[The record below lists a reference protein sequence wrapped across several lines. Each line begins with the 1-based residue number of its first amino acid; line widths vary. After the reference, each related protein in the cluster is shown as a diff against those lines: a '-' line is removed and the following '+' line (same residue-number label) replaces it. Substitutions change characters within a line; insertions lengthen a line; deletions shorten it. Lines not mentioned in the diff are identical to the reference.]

1 MAMDRSALMQRV
13 VGAVVLVSLAVI
25 FLPILLKPVDDKLAS
40 AGSSIPPVPENV
52 STLVFKRD
60 EQGVFQSTGPASI
73 APSQNANTTA
83 TPTPV
88 PVGSNGSS
96 LGDAWM
102 VQLGSYSNE
111 AAATAL
117 REKLRAKHYP
127 TYVERV
133 DAGAAPE
140 SWRVKVGPEL
150 SQATAQALKTRLEKE
165 TGLKAV
171 LVKHGG

>member
-25 FLPILLKPVDDKLAS
+25 FLPMLLRPVDDKLAS
-40 AGSSIPPVPENV
+40 AGSSIPAIPENV

-60 EQGVFQSTGPASI
+60 QQGVFQSTGPASI
-73 APSQNANTTA
+73 APSQNANTMA
-83 TPTPV
+83 TTTPA
-88 PVGSNGSS
+88 PVGSSGSS

-117 REKLRAKHYP
+117 REKLRAKHHP

-133 DAGAAPE
+133 DAGAGPE

-150 SQATAQALKTRLEKE
+150 SQATAQALKKRLEKE